1 MHASRS
7 ARIGAAKLGRGEG
20 MDESVS
26 GGARALILDRR
37 FLGLAV
43 LEFWERFA
51 MVGVKSLLVMI
62 LADHVLA
69 GDVSQVV
76 GALSLRSLLGIG
88 FGPLSPAGMASQIYG
103 YACALLYAAILLGGL
118 AGDLLLGRRGA
129 VYLGGGVM
137 LAGLVMMTGP
147 AGFLPGLALFAV
159 GTGTLKGNL
168 SAQLG
173 QLFASEAER
182 QRGYALYLGFLNAGA
197 ICGPLV
203 CGAVAAMLGWSCA
216 IGAAA
221 LALAIGLLGYA
232 AMASTVAPGAMARP
246 REPAGRPLPGVLG
259 ASALLIA
266 AILSVYCCYA
276 AYDQLSDAFLLWARE
291 RIDLR
296 VGGWPVPV
304 SWFVSLDGAF
314 TLALIALWQWL
325 APRLA
330 ARGLPLD
337 PVSQILLGG
346 LFCAAGYALL
356 TIVSAGGPAV
366 GSLLPSIAYLLLV
379 DAAVVL
385 VWPSGLSLIA
395 AVAPPRL
402 AGFWMGLFYLH
413 GFFASLFVGIAGSYF
428 GRIPDAR
435 FWMLHMAVAGAGAG
449 LALLACLMRH
459 RGAGLQAITTSA

>member
-1 MHASRS
+1 
-7 ARIGAAKLGRGEG
+7 

-51 MVGVKSLLVMI
+51 MVGVKSLLVVV

-69 GDVSQVV
+69 GDLSGVL
-76 GALSLRSLLGIG
+76 GAVSLRHLFDIG
-88 FGPLSPAGMASQIYG
+88 FGPLPPAGMASQIYG

-137 LAGLVMMTGP
+137 LAGLVMMTKP
-147 AGFLPGLALFAV
+147 LSFLPGLVLFAV

-173 QLFASEAER
+173 QLFATEAAR

-203 CGAVAAMLGWSCA
+203 CGAVAMTLGWRYA
-216 IGAAA
+216 IGAAG
-221 LALAIGLLGYA
+221 LAVAIGLLGYA
-232 AMASTVAPGAMARP
+232 AMSSTAAGTEPARP
-246 REPAGRPLPGVLG
+246 SGEDGRPAPTALG
-259 ASALLIA
+259 AGALLVT
-266 AILSVYCCYA
+266 AILSVYCCHA
-276 AYDQLSDAFLLWARE
+276 AYEQLSDAFLLWARE

-296 VGGWPVPV
+296 VGGWPIPV

-314 TLALIALWQWL
+314 TLGLIALWQWL

-330 ARGLPLD
+330 ARGVPLD
-337 PVSQILLGG
+337 SVSQILLGC
-346 LFCAAGYALL
+346 LSCAAGYALL
-356 TIVSAGGPAV
+356 AIASADGSTG
-366 GSLLPSIAYLLLV
+366 GSLPLSIAYLLLV

-385 VWPSGLSLIA
+385 IWPSGLSLIA

-402 AGFWMGLFYLH
+402 AGFWTGLFYLH
-413 GFFASLFVGIAGSYF
+413 GFFASLFVGISGSYF

-435 FWMLHMAVAGAGAG
+435 FWMLHVAVAGVGAC
-449 LALLACLMRH
+449 LALVACLLRH